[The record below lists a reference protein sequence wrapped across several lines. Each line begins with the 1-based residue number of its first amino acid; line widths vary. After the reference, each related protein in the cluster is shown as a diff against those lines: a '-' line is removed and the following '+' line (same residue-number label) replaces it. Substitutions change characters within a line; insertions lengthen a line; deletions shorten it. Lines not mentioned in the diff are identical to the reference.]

1 MGELYWITRFS
12 YFHSL
17 AMIFMIL
24 GFLGTAIL
32 IIVYYVNN
40 GQTIYEES
48 RGREEY
54 AKEYRGYKN
63 TCLKSLRWSVP
74 VTIIATLMFLFIPTT
89 KEALIIYGVGGTVDY
104 LKEYPTAKQLPNKCI
119 EALDKWVD
127 TWNTEDKKEKE

>member
-1 MGELYWITRFS
+1 MNELYWITRFS

-17 AMIFMIL
+17 AMIFMII

-32 IIVYYVNN
+32 IIAYYIHN

-54 AKEYRGYKN
+54 ANEYRGYKN
-63 TCLKSLRWSVP
+63 ICLKSLRWSVP
-74 VTIIATLMFLFIPTT
+74 ITIMATLMFLFIPTT

-104 LKEYPTAKQLPNKCI
+104 LKENPTAKQLPNKCI

-127 TWNTEDKKEKE
+127 TWNAENKKEKE